1 MEAKQ
6 FMKKST
12 GVLGLA
18 VVVAAACTA
27 GAWYTGKQLPG
38 VLETTI
44 AESNAQTKQALL
56 GMETTMEL
64 QLVSLD
70 SRLFSSTAKYRL
82 KVQNLQVGEESKSFE
97 LNFVDQIEH
106 GPFPLSRVKALK
118 LMPVMAASH
127 YALEKDAATADWF
140 ALTKDVSPLQGQV
153 AYGYDRSMDSAFQV
167 APIEWSKD
175 GSSLKFSG
183 FEVSGHGNEGAE
195 HVQLTGQSA
204 GLSLNLVDPDSKVL
218 KVEIK
223 GLSLTG
229 DMTKTPF
236 GFYVGKMDMAVADT
250 VATFGDEQ
258 KVLVLKG
265 LAQNN
270 EYKNDGDKLSARM
283 EYKVA
288 DINFDGKA
296 IGAGEM
302 VWSLKRLD
310 IPAMQA
316 LIGWYQ
322 SRLPEFQKAAAEGE
336 GMPDLAMTEA
346 ETAQVRSDVQRLLAA
361 KPQIALEN
369 LSFKTANGES
379 RFNFSV
385 DLANP
390 SSLELPPQELYKQLI
405 TQLQSKLSLSKPMI
419 GDLATLQAQF
429 EGQTDAA
436 IVSQQAAQAGEMVS
450 MMAVQSQMAKVE
462 GNDIVTTL
470 HYADGMVDFNGQKMT
485 VEQFASV
492 IMANASAM
500 QATGG

>member
-1 MEAKQ
+1 
-6 FMKKST
+6 MKKST

-18 VVVAAACTA
+18 VAVAAVCTA

-38 VLETTI
+38 VLATTI
-44 AESNAQTKQALL
+44 AESNAQTKQALV
-56 GMETTMEL
+56 GMDTLVEL
-64 QLVSLD
+64 ELVSLD
-70 SRLFSSTAKYRL
+70 SHLFSSTAKYRL
-82 KVQNLQVGEESKSFE
+82 KVKNLQVGEDSKSFE

-106 GPFPLSRVKALK
+106 GPLPLSRVKALK

-127 YALEKDAATADWF
+127 YSLEKDAATADWF

-183 FEVSGHGNEGAE
+183 FEVTGHGNEGAE
-195 HVQLTGQSA
+195 HVQLTGQSG

-258 KVLVLKG
+258 KVLKLKG

-283 EYKVA
+283 EYKVG

-322 SRLPEFQKAAAEGE
+322 SRLPEFQQAAAEGA

-379 RFNFSV
+379 RFSFSV

-390 SSLELPPQELYKQLI
+390 TSLELPPEELSKQLI

-462 GNDIVTTL
+462 GNDIVTSL

>member
-1 MEAKQ
+1 
-6 FMKKST
+6 MKKST
-12 GVLGLA
+12 GVLGL
-18 VVVAAACTA
+18 VVAVAAVCTA

-56 GMETTMEL
+56 GMDSSMVLE
-64 QLVSLD
+64 LVSLD
-70 SRLFSSTAKYRL
+70 THLFTSTAKYRL
-82 KVQNLQVGEESKSFE
+82 KVQNLQVGEERKNVE
-97 LNFVDQIEH
+97 LMFVDQIEH
-106 GPFPLSRVKALK
+106 GPLPLSRVKALK

-127 YALEKDAATADWF
+127 YSLEKDATTANWF
-140 ALTKDVSPLQGQV
+140 ALAKDVSPLQGQV

-167 APIEWSKD
+167 APLEWSKD

-183 FEVSGHGNEGAE
+183 LEITGHGNEGAE
-195 HVQLTGQSA
+195 RVQLTGQSA
-204 GLSLNLVDPDSKVL
+204 NLSLNLVAPDRAPL

-236 GFYVGKMDMAVADT
+236 GFYVGQMDMAVADS
-250 VATFGDEQ
+250 VATFGDQQ

-288 DINFDGKA
+288 DINYDGKA

-302 VWSLKRLD
+302 IWSLKRFD

-316 LIGWYQ
+316 LITWYQ
-322 SRLPEFQKAAAEGE
+322 SRLPEFQQAAAVGE
-336 GMPDLAMTEA
+336 GMPELTMTDA
-346 ETAQVRSDVQRLLAA
+346 EKAQVRSDVQRLLAA

-379 RFNFSV
+379 RFSFSV

-390 SSLELPPQELYKQLI
+390 TSLELPPQELYKQLI
-405 TQLQSKLSLSKPMI
+405 TQVQSKLSLSKPMI

-429 EGQTDAA
+429 EGQTDAN

-462 GNDIVTTL
+462 GNDIVSTL

>member
-1 MEAKQ
+1 
-6 FMKKST
+6 MKKST
-12 GVLGLA
+12 GVVGL
-18 VVVAAACTA
+18 VVAVAAVCTA

-38 VLETTI
+38 VLETTL

-56 GMETTMEL
+56 GMDTSMVLE
-64 QLVSLD
+64 LVSLD
-70 SRLFSSTAKYRL
+70 THLFSSTAKYRL
-82 KVQNLQVGEESKSFE
+82 KVQNLQVGEERKSFD
-97 LNFVDQIEH
+97 LSFVDQIEH
-106 GPFPLSRVKALK
+106 GPLPLSRVKALK

-127 YALEKDAATADWF
+127 YTLEKDVATADWF

-167 APIEWSKD
+167 APLEWSEE

-183 FEVSGHGNEGAE
+183 LEVTGHASEGAE
-195 HVQLTGQSA
+195 RVQLTGQSA
-204 GLSLNLVDPDSKVL
+204 GLTLNLSAADRAPL

-236 GFYVGKMDMAVADT
+236 GFYVGKMDVALADN

-258 KVLVLKG
+258 KVLTLKG

-270 EYKNDGDKLSARM
+270 EYKNDGDKLSVRM

-288 DINFDGKA
+288 DINFDGKP
-296 IGAGEM
+296 IGAAEM
-302 VWSLKRLD
+302 VWSLKSLD

-316 LIGWYQ
+316 LIAWYQ
-322 SRLPEFQKAAAEGE
+322 SRLPEFQQAAAEGA
-336 GMPDLAMTEA
+336 GMPELAMTDA
-346 ETAQVRSDVQRLLAA
+346 EKAQVRSDVQRLLAA

-379 RFNFSV
+379 RFSLSV

-390 SSLELPPQELYKQLI
+390 ASLDLPPQELYKQLI

-429 EGQTDAA
+429 EGQTDAS

-470 HYADGMVDFNGQKMT
+470 RYADGMVDFNGQKMT

-492 IMANASAM
+492 IMANASALR
-500 QATGG
+500 ATGG

>member
-1 MEAKQ
+1 
-6 FMKKST
+6 MKKST
-12 GVLGLA
+12 GVLGL
-18 VVVAAACTA
+18 VVAVAAVCTA

-56 GMETTMEL
+56 GMDTTMEL

-106 GPFPLSRVKALK
+106 GPLPLSRVKALK

-127 YALEKDAATADWF
+127 YSLEKDATTANWF
-140 ALTKDVSPLQGQV
+140 ALAKDVSPLQGQV

-167 APIEWSKD
+167 APLEWNKD

-183 FEVSGHGNEGAE
+183 LEITGHGNEGAE
-195 HVQLTGQSA
+195 RVQLTGQSA
-204 GLSLNLVDPDSKVL
+204 SLSLNLVAPDRAPL

-236 GFYVGKMDMAVADT
+236 GFYVGQMDMAVADS
-250 VATFGDEQ
+250 VATFGDQQ

-288 DINFDGKA
+288 DINYDGKA

-302 VWSLKRLD
+302 IWSLKRFD

-316 LIGWYQ
+316 LITWYQ
-322 SRLPEFQKAAAEGE
+322 SRLPEFQQAAAVGE
-336 GMPDLAMTEA
+336 GMPDLAMTDA
-346 ETAQVRSDVQRLLAA
+346 EKAQVRSDVQRLLAA

-390 SSLELPPQELYKQLI
+390 TSLELPPQELYKQLI
-405 TQLQSKLSLSKPMI
+405 TQVQSKLSLSKPMI

-429 EGQTDAA
+429 EGQTDAN

-462 GNDIVTTL
+462 GNDIVSTL